1 MSYTH
6 RSGLAAFAVAALLLG
21 GFASAHAALTTPACL
36 AKKLKESGKLRK
48 CQATENGKALQGKT
62 ADPAKCQTKFDTKLA
77 TLSAQATAAA
87 VACRYGVNT
96 GAEAGTVTDYDTG
109 LQWEQKTDDCPA
121 GYSASG
127 TYTTVF
133 PSSGTFTVT
142 VDASGTTYT
151 SGTNDS
157 VAGPGSCSGSV
168 TGTTFTGTCSFGL
181 SQSGSFDCSS
191 QTIAI
196 SFSGFTSGSGSGT
209 ATGTDLRDAFKRYT
223 WSSSGN
229 SLAPDGTAFTSFL
242 GTLNNG
248 TSPGPDAVPI
258 SGCFAGHCDWRLP
271 SIVELLTIADPSASG
286 CGAGA
291 PCIDPAFGPT
301 VVCFLCDYWSVT
313 TRAGAPG
320 GAWSVYFGGGPLSS
334 DFKDSAEYVR
344 GVRSGL

>member
-21 GFASAHAALTTPACL
+21 GFASADAALTTPACL
-36 AKKLKESGKLRK
+36 AKKLNEWGKLRK

-87 VACRYGVNT
+87 IACRYGVNT
-96 GAEAGTVTDYDTG
+96 GTQAGTVTDYDTG

-127 TYTTVF
+127 TYTTTF
-133 PSSGTFTVT
+133 PSSGPFTVT

-181 SQSGSFDCSS
+181 SQSGSFDCLD

-196 SFSGFTSGSGSGT
+196 SFSGFISGSGSGT
-209 ATGTDLRDAFKRYT
+209 ATGTDLHDAFKRYT
-223 WSSSGN
+223 WSSTSA
-229 SLAPDGTAFTSFL
+229 APDGTAFTSFL

-248 TSPGPDAVPI
+248 TSPGPDAIPI

-271 SIVELLTIADPSASG
+271 SIVELLTIVDPSASG
-286 CGAGA
+286 CGDGP

-301 VVCFLCDYWSVT
+301 EAGHGVDYWSAT
-313 TRAGAPG
+313 TFAINPVAAWTVPFVSG
-320 GAWSVYFGGGPLSS
+320 GVSTTAKNFDV
-334 DFKDSAEYVR
+334 YVR
-344 GVRSGL
+344 GVRSAL